1 MKKIFYE
8 KVGRKYVPVQEYDS
22 SLMDSLP
29 QGAHLIICYPGG
41 RSTRYNVDPNY
52 ASMIAAGRVAEDAI
66 TRSIAEAS
74 KLRIPE
80 RANKPL
86 TDGQIKAWK
95 KLQKEMGVD
104 NYPLEWPSYGEIAE
118 AGIRAMQLEAEKLL
132 TNPSVKSAYE
142 HFMLVCALSKEAK
155 DGQP

>member
-41 RSTRYNVDPNY
+41 HSTRYNVDPNY

-66 TRSIAEAS
+66 STSIMEAS
-74 KLRIPE
+74 RLRCPE
-80 RANKPL
+80 QRKPL
-86 TDGQIKAWK
+86 TDRQIKAWK
-95 KLQKEMGVD
+95 KLAEEMGTE
-104 NYPLEWPSYGEIAE
+104 NYALEWPSYREAAE
-118 AGIRAMQLEAEKLL
+118 AAVKAMQLEAEKLL